1 MMRRWVTGLVQWLLN
16 TSTLAQLMPCKVGA
30 SKLLIRTAT
39 ASCQSFLWILDDA
52 TGWALT
58 HFEPVRAWSAAEDL
72 TPTERSEGFSD
83 DINVSLWMQLQ
94 QAKDSD
100 LGPIGDPAV
109 RGSSLWLAHSLMAS
123 YHEERVRPRHRHG
136 LRRLPRGAQG
146 WPRECRL
153 GLRRIFDPDGS
164 ISLVSA
170 RQEYRTAHKSL
181 TASFEIIDLISTGE
195 RQPHHCLTLRVL
207 FARRLNRNVRTH
219 RGSGSGGIG
228 LLLPIIEKA
237 HEEVSL

>member
-1 MMRRWVTGLVQWLLN
+1 MRRVGRSRISSRYALGLRRKIPRRQN
-16 TSTLAQLMPCKVGA
+16 DPRAFRTTSTFHC
-30 SKLLIRTAT
+30 
-39 ASCQSFLWILDDA
+39 
-52 TGWALT
+52 
-58 HFEPVRAWSAAEDL
+58 
-72 TPTERSEGFSD
+72 
-83 DINVSLWMQLQ
+83 WMLLQ

-100 LGPIGDPAV
+100 LGRIGDPAV
-109 RGSSLWLAHSLMAS
+109 RGSSLWLAYSLMAS

-164 ISLVSA
+164 ISFVSV

-181 TASFEIIDLISTGE
+181 TAIVEIIDLIATGE

-228 LLLPIIEKA
+228 YCFQSSRRPMRRFPYDLGGIRSCCPG
-237 HEEVSL
+237 